1 MVSDDYLAGFIE
13 TQDLEESGDL
23 PNWVSIRNSSLKS
36 YQAICELKKSKG
48 SYIKAHGNKTDYTLR
63 SSYQIT
69 KSEVAKIVGVNP
81 QPLFNSNSYSR
92 ELTSYFDSVNKAL
105 DDQKSRRLARR
116 QGGLKQKQKA
126 ELIKQ
131 IQYDRK
137 HNADALEQT
146 VDALF
151 QKTLD
156 SISLDVKRKL
166 GLA

>member
-1 MVSDDYLAGFIE
+1 MASDDYLAGFIE
-13 TQDLEESGDL
+13 SEAHEKSHDL
-23 PNWVSIRNSSLKS
+23 PNWVSSRNSSLKS
-36 YQAICELKKSKG
+36 YQAICELKKIKSI
-48 SYIKAHGNKTDYTLR
+48 YIRAHDNKTDFILR

-81 QPLFNSNSYSR
+81 QPLFNSNSYSN
-92 ELTSYFDSVNKAL
+92 ELTSYFNSVNKIL
-105 DDQKSRRLARR
+105 EDQKSKRLAKKL
-116 QGGLKQKQKA
+116 GGLKQKQKS

-131 IQYDRK
+131 IQDVRK
-137 HNADALEQT
+137 NNIDVLEQT

-156 SISLDVKRKL
+156 SVSLDVKRKL